1 MLEQKIMPRPSAVSE
16 PFWQGARE
24 GQLRLQQCDA
34 CGHYQFYPRLM
45 CSHCGAQDLTWQ
57 RASGRGRVAS
67 FTIVRRGISLA
78 YTAPYVVALIDL
90 EEGVRMMSQ
99 IQIDNPD
106 DGRLMVG
113 AEVRVLFADWA
124 DNVVV
129 PVFELIDP

>member
-1 MLEQKIMPRPSAVSE
+1 MPEQKIMPRPSAVSE

-24 GQLRLQQCDA
+24 GQLRLQQCNS

-45 CSHCGAQDLTWQ
+45 CSHCGAQDLAWQ
-57 RASGRGRVAS
+57 PASGRGRVAS

-99 IQIDNPD
+99 ILIDNPG

-113 AEVRVLFADWA
+113 ADVRVLFADWA

-129 PVFELIDP
+129 PVFELIDI